1 MVKQLKRVLNSIEE
15 EIKSEISIW
24 DKEQLI
30 SVVKPEM
37 EELYTHFKNGRV
49 FFKYGK
55 KQRMLES
62 TYIITDSIRNLNN
75 TSLGKE
81 IIKLQEMYNKLKQK
95 LLLQSKLGEFTFWQ
109 ARFSFVQQ
117 KSKGKGKVL
126 CGLAFYKA
134 QNQSF
139 ARQKHCKIWYLIG

>member
-15 EIKSEISIW
+15 EIKSENSIW

-37 EELYTHFKNGRV
+37 EELYTNFKNGRV

-55 KQRMLES
+55 KQRKLES
-62 TYIITDSIRNLNN
+62 TYIMTDSIKNLSN

-81 IIKLQEMYNKLKQK
+81 IIKLQEMYNKLK
-95 LLLQSKLGEFTFWQ
+95 
-109 ARFSFVQQ
+109 
-117 KSKGKGKVL
+117 
-126 CGLAFYKA
+126 
-134 QNQSF
+134 
-139 ARQKHCKIWYLIG
+139 

>member
-81 IIKLQEMYNKLKQK
+81 IIKLQEMYNKL
-95 LLLQSKLGEFTFWQ
+95 
-109 ARFSFVQQ
+109 R
-117 KSKGKGKVL
+117 
-126 CGLAFYKA
+126 
-134 QNQSF
+134 
-139 ARQKHCKIWYLIG
+139 

>member
-1 MVKQLKRVLNSIEE
+1 MVKQLKRVLNSIKE
-15 EIKSEISIW
+15 EIKSENSIW

-62 TYIITDSIRNLNN
+62 TYIMTDSIRNLNN

-81 IIKLQEMYNKLKQK
+81 IIKLQEMYNKLK
-95 LLLQSKLGEFTFWQ
+95 
-109 ARFSFVQQ
+109 
-117 KSKGKGKVL
+117 
-126 CGLAFYKA
+126 
-134 QNQSF
+134 
-139 ARQKHCKIWYLIG
+139 

>member
-1 MVKQLKRVLNSIEE
+1 MVEQLKKVLSSVEAEMKSENSI
-15 EIKSEISIW
+15 W
-24 DKEQLI
+24 NKEQLI

-62 TYIITDSIRNLNN
+62 TYIMTDSIRNLNN

-81 IIKLQEMYNKLKQK
+81 IIKLQEMYNKLK
-95 LLLQSKLGEFTFWQ
+95 
-109 ARFSFVQQ
+109 
-117 KSKGKGKVL
+117 
-126 CGLAFYKA
+126 
-134 QNQSF
+134 
-139 ARQKHCKIWYLIG
+139 